1 MNVLDVLDVLGG
13 MGAGLAGGLTSG
25 LLGVSPGGGLVV
37 FSVLLLG
44 AEQHVA
50 QGISLV
56 AQIPPT
62 SLSGIGRYREKGS
75 RSPIRWLVLLAIGFV
90 AGGIIGALAANLVA
104 TTVLQWSYVAYLVGL
119 DAMLILRGS
128 KAVAT
133 DQHEDKRDL
142 SMSALLLVGVCA
154 GLSSG
159 FLGIGGG
166 LATVV
171 GLSAVLGVP
180 QHQAQMVSLVL
191 SLVPTT
197 APSAW
202 IYWKSG
208 ALASWPTLAGVIL
221 GLIVG
226 TDIGARFAN
235 RISRSALRVTMILF
249 VSAMAVYMAV
259 KALM

>member
-1 MNVLDVLDVLGG
+1 MNVHDLFGG
-13 MGAGLAGGLTSG
+13 IGAGLAGGLTSG

-37 FSVLLLG
+37 FCVLLLG

-62 SLSGIGRYREKGS
+62 SLSGIARYWEKGS
-75 RSPIRWLVLLAIGFV
+75 RSSLRWIVLLAIGFIV
-90 AGGIIGALAANLVA
+90 GGIAGALAANLVSA
-104 TTVLQWSYVAYLVGL
+104 AVLQWSYVVYLIVL
-119 DAMLILRGS
+119 DAMLILR
-128 KAVAT
+128 KNHAKVK
-133 DQHEDKRDL
+133 HEQDDAERDL
-142 SMSALLLVGVCA
+142 PTLPLLLVGLFA

-197 APSAW
+197 IPSAW

-208 ALASWPTLAGVIL
+208 ALASWPTLAGVIA
-221 GLIVG
+221 GLVIG
-226 TDIGARFAN
+226 NDIGARFAN
-235 RISRSALRVTMILF
+235 RIGHSALRVTLILF
-249 VSAMAVYMAV
+249 VSLMALYMAF
-259 KALM
+259 KAWT